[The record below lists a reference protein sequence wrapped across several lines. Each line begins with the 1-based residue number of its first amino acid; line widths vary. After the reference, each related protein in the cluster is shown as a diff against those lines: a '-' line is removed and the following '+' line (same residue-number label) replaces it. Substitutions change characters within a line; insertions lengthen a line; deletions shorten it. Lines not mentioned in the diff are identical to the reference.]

1 MPRTLP
7 GMIDRRTFFDR
18 IRHPLFDGALKQG
31 QVDGLNALLDGWE
44 RDHAAADR
52 RWLAYALG
60 TAHHETGRALQPI
73 REAGGEAYL
82 TRMYDIAGERPALAR
97 RMGNTEPGDGVR
109 YSGRGFVQLTWKN
122 NYAAMEPIVCV
133 DLVRFPDR
141 ALEIGPATEILFH
154 GMIAGSF
161 TGAGLA
167 DYFHDGKA
175 DWRGARRIVNGTD
188 RAALVAGYARAYDA
202 ALA

>member
-1 MPRTLP
+1 
-7 GMIDRRTFFDR
+7 MIDRHAFFDR
-18 IRHPLFDGALKQG
+18 IRQPLFDGTLRQS

-44 RDHAAADR
+44 RDHSGADC
-52 RWLAYALG
+52 RWLAYALA
-60 TAHHETGRALQPI
+60 TAHHETGRTLHPI
-73 REAGGEAYL
+73 REKGGEAYL
-82 TRMYDIAGERPALAR
+82 RRMYDITGERPALAR

-109 YSGRGFVQLTWKN
+109 YAGRGFVQLTWKN
-122 NYAAMEPIVCV
+122 NYAAMSPIVGI

-161 TGAGLA
+161 TGARLA
-167 DYFHDGKA
+167 DYLHDDEA
-175 DWRGARRIVNGTD
+175 DWRGARRIVNGSD
-188 RAALVAGYARAYDA
+188 RAALIAGYARAYDA